1 MLIVILAVTLAG
13 ILACAV
19 CSNQRDNTGCALCRF
34 HVYQYM
40 MYTLQMWNSYLFVA
54 SLDVVVVL
62 LAGFI
67 SIFSLR
73 RSQKAIEKVRLTL
86 TALMQ
91 CTA

>member
-1 MLIVILAVTLAG
+1 MLLYPGLNSVG
-13 ILACAV
+13 MF
-19 CSNQRDNTGCALCRF
+19 CRF

-54 SLDVVVVL
+54 SLDVLVVL

-73 RSQKAIEKVRLTL
+73 RSQKAIEKVSFVLPQGAATV
-86 TALMQ
+86 T
-91 CTA
+91 